1 MSSGIFSYEAP
12 TSPLQKITRRSAPLH
27 KTLIYDVVI
36 VGGGIAGLYSAYR
49 LLQKNPNTKLLLIEK
64 QSDLGG
70 RVFTYRDE
78 TMTVEAGAGR
88 FAKSHTYLWKLLR
101 ELDLETKAVPISGG
115 FSYIPTGNDGRVEDG
130 PEKEIAEIV
139 QASKRETRA
148 YLQSVLFLDYA
159 KRILGAKRANH
170 IVHSFGYYSELVVM
184 NAHDAIV
191 LLQTLEN
198 ETFYA
203 LSGGL
208 SQIIEQLEKR
218 IRSYPNVRIL
228 MDTKVEELLLP
239 TKHTQNSVR
248 LPGSKKTISTN
259 ATKKRRNGGGRN
271 IRKTTPRLV
280 RPETSVRKEYQF
292 VLGDGSSVFSRSCIF
307 AVPKQALEKL
317 SAFRPVR
324 PLLRYIAC
332 GSLCRIYSQFSTE
345 NMELI
350 HKLYET
356 KITTN
361 NDLRMI
367 IPIDEAKGTVMISYT
382 DNKYADMWHEME
394 QTEDGI
400 RSIDTKIAELV
411 RDTLDI
417 SLPRPL
423 KTKVFYWKCGV
434 GYWKV
439 GANSATISNRMIR
452 PFPRH
457 EVYVCGEHYSEKHQQ
472 WMEGALETSEKV
484 IAKYSSRDET
494 QVPFGAEGVREN
506 SRERSSTEFEL
517 F

>member
-1 MSSGIFSYEAP
+1 MSSDIFSYEAH
-12 TSPLQKITRRSAPLH
+12 TSSLQ

-49 LLQKNPNTKLLLIEK
+49 LLQKKPNTKLLLIEK

-70 RVFTYRDE
+70 RIFTYHDK

-88 FAKSHTYLWKLLR
+88 FAKTHTYLWELLR
-101 ELDLETKAVPISGG
+101 ELYLEAKAMPISGD
-115 FSYIPTGNDGRVEDG
+115 FSYIPTGNNGRVENG

-139 QASKRETRA
+139 MASKRETRA

-159 KRILGAKRANH
+159 KRILGAKRAHH

-198 ETFYA
+198 GTFYS

-208 SQIIEQLEKR
+208 SQIIERLEKR
-218 IRSYPNVRIL
+218 IRSYPHVRIL
-228 MDTKVEELLLP
+228 VGTKVEQLFLRKNKGG
-239 TKHTQNSVR
+239 TVRNSVR
-248 LPGSKKTISTN
+248 SVKNKIRSRDIT
-259 ATKKRRNGGGRN
+259 RRNGGGLK
-271 IRKTTPRLV
+271 KTPKSKTIQN
-280 RPETSVRKEYQF
+280 EYQL
-292 VLGDGSSVFSRSCIF
+292 VLGDGSSVFSHSCIF

-317 SAFRPVR
+317 SAFRPIR

-332 GSLCRIYSQFSTE
+332 GSLCRIYSQFPTE
-345 NMELI
+345 NMALI

-356 KITTN
+356 KVTTN

-367 IPIDEAKGTVMISYT
+367 IPIDEAKGIVMISYT
-382 DNKYADMWHEME
+382 DNTYADMWHEME
-394 QTEDGI
+394 QKEDGI
-400 RSIDTKIAELV
+400 RFIDTKIAELV
-411 RDTLDI
+411 HDTLNI

-439 GANSATISNRMIR
+439 GANSAIISKRIIR

-457 EVYVCGEHYSEKHQQ
+457 DVYVCGEHYSEKNQQ
-472 WMEGALETSEKV
+472 WMEGAFETSEKV
-484 IAKYSSRDET
+484 IA
-494 QVPFGAEGVREN
+494 
-506 SRERSSTEFEL
+506 L